1 MRFLYLG
8 WMGWMGVV
16 NGLVLIENTP
26 IIQSV
31 PANSSLTLEV
41 NATGTGHAFWVFEA
55 HTQYYNLSLN
65 QVPILSNISDDS
77 QLNHVGLIV
86 PTMNQING
94 TSVYVH
100 NHNQF
105 DVSAVFQVQGY
116 IANAP
121 VPGACNGTW
130 GSQLTYKP
138 ALRVVYNQAMVEV
151 TLSTAGIMNTT
162 AWSCNTTLQDRDFV
176 YAVYQRYL
184 DERNFDED
192 YFLAELAETMIRPT
206 DIKEYG
212 TLIQP
217 IFVSYPDGEGLVKVR
232 FAAYPGTP
240 AIYAA
245 VVQHQGN
252 QSSVYVSSATY
263 GCNLDVNLPHN
274 CRVMSMW
281 ATELLCA
288 IVFFVGVFMAFCG
301 HRFFALSQFLFGFF
315 LGGFVGYMVVQNSL
329 TVGYWGLF
337 GYCGLFATVC
347 GVFSLMTWVLIGI
360 PVLAVIVPILT
371 FGSIVACIIF
381 FFPAL
386 NVQLLMNDQ
395 NYWLIFCGIALLPAI
410 PLIPG
415 AKFASLLTS
424 AMLGS
429 TLVMLPIEHYSGSNL
444 KYIFFNVL
452 RRSSVDEF
460 ALAFLNPPYQTTDIA
475 LTVSWIALLVV
486 AILFQFIRERDRFPF
501 PPSSHQLWRWS
512 EERDEER
519 QRYYLQ
525 NARNTNSER
534 TPLINGDEE
543 FQQNMRNNIR
553 QVQAQVAAAL
563 AEIMRRRE
571 AEASGEDAES
581 VHLLHSTAPPAP
593 LLTYLESQTA
603 TPNPERADLPDA
615 RGGASTPRA
624 LRLPGTNSVSGS
636 SRSRGPL
643 SAGPA
648 SMSSRSGTR
657 VDIESVQ
664 DTRDPFQPSTPEGY
678 PA

>member
-1 MRFLYLG
+1 MSVRGLG
-8 WMGWMGVV
+8 MVWTWMGMLSTVG
-16 NGLVLIENTP
+16 GLTLIENTP
-26 IIQSV
+26 VIQRV
-31 PANSSLTLEV
+31 PANASLALSV
-41 NATGTGHAFWVFEA
+41 NATGTGQAFWVFEA

-65 QVPILSNISDDS
+65 SGPILSNISQGGS
-77 QLNHVGLIV
+77 PLNHVGLIV
-86 PTMNQING
+86 PTLNDDGRN
-94 TSVYVH
+94 TRVYVH

-105 DVSAVFQVQGY
+105 DVSAVLQVQGY
-116 IANAP
+116 IAHAP
-121 VPGACNGTW
+121 VPGVCNGTQ
-130 GSQLTYKP
+130 GANLTYQP
-138 ALRVVYNQAMVEV
+138 ALQVVYNQAMVEV
-151 TLSTAGIMNTT
+151 TLSTAGIMNTS

-176 YAVYQRYL
+176 YSVYQRYL
-184 DERNFDED
+184 NERNFDED

-212 TLIQP
+212 TPIQP
-217 IFVSYPDGEGLVKVR
+217 VFVSYPDGEGLVKVR

-274 CRVMSMW
+274 W
-281 ATELLCA
+281 F
-288 IVFFVGVFMAFCG
+288 I
-301 HRFFALSQFLFGFF
+301 
-315 LGGFVGYMVVQNSL
+315 GYMVVQNSL
-329 TVGYWGLF
+329 SVEYWGLF

-347 GVFSLMTWVLIGI
+347 GVFSLMMWVLIGI

-371 FGSIVACIIF
+371 FGAIVACIIF

-386 NVQLLMNDQ
+386 NVQLLMNDK

-460 ALAFLNPPYQTTDIA
+460 GLAYLNPPYQTTDIA

-486 AILFQFIRERDRFPF
+486 AILFQFLRERDRFPF
-501 PPSSHQLWRWS
+501 PPSSYQLWRWS
-512 EERDEER
+512 QERDEER

-525 NARNTNSER
+525 NARTSSSER

-571 AEASGEDAES
+571 AEASGEEES
-581 VHLLHSTAPPAP
+581 LHLLHSTAPPAP
-593 LLTYLESQTA
+593 LLSYLESQTA
-603 TPNPERADLPDA
+603 TPAEKDDQPDTQ
-615 RGGASTPRA
+615 GGASAPRA
-624 LRLPGTNSVSGS
+624 LRPSGTHSASGS
-636 SRSRGPL
+636 SRSRGHL

-648 SMSSRSGTR
+648 SMSSRSGAR
-657 VDIESVQ
+657 IDIESMQ
-664 DTRDPFQPSTPEGY
+664 DTRDPFQPSTPEGH

>member
-1 MRFLYLG
+1 MSVRGLG
-8 WMGWMGVV
+8 MVWTWMGMLSTVG
-16 NGLVLIENTP
+16 GLTLIENTP
-26 IIQSV
+26 VIQRV
-31 PANSSLTLEV
+31 PANASLALSV
-41 NATGTGHAFWVFEA
+41 NATGTGQAFWVFEA

-65 QVPILSNISDDS
+65 SGPILSNISQGGS
-77 QLNHVGLIV
+77 PLNHVGLIV
-86 PTMNQING
+86 PTLNDDGRN
-94 TSVYVH
+94 TRVYVH

-105 DVSAVFQVQGY
+105 DVSAVLQVQGY
-116 IANAP
+116 IAHAP
-121 VPGACNGTW
+121 VPGVCNGTQ
-130 GSQLTYKP
+130 GANLTYQP
-138 ALRVVYNQAMVEV
+138 ALQVVYNQAMVEV
-151 TLSTAGIMNTT
+151 TLSTAGIMNTS

-176 YAVYQRYL
+176 YSVYQRYL
-184 DERNFDED
+184 NERNFDED

-212 TLIQP
+212 TPIQP
-217 IFVSYPDGEGLVKVR
+217 VFVSYPDGEGLVKVR

-252 QSSVYVSSATY
+252 QSSVYVSSAT
-263 GCNLDVNLPHN
+263 
-274 CRVMSMW
+274 
-281 ATELLCA
+281 
-288 IVFFVGVFMAFCG
+288 
-301 HRFFALSQFLFGFF
+301 
-315 LGGFVGYMVVQNSL
+315 
-329 TVGYWGLF
+329 
-337 GYCGLFATVC
+337 
-347 GVFSLMTWVLIGI
+347 LMMWVLIGI

-371 FGSIVACIIF
+371 FGAIVACIIF

-386 NVQLLMNDQ
+386 NVQLLMNDK

-460 ALAFLNPPYQTTDIA
+460 GLAYLNPPYQTTDIA

-486 AILFQFIRERDRFPF
+486 AILFQFLRERDRFPF
-501 PPSSHQLWRWS
+501 PPSSYQLWRWS
-512 EERDEER
+512 QERDEER

-525 NARNTNSER
+525 NARTSSSER

-571 AEASGEDAES
+571 AEASGEEES
-581 VHLLHSTAPPAP
+581 LHLLHSTAPPAP
-593 LLTYLESQTA
+593 LLSYLESQTA
-603 TPNPERADLPDA
+603 TPAEKDDQPDTQ
-615 RGGASTPRA
+615 GGASAPRA
-624 LRLPGTNSVSGS
+624 LRPSGTHSASGS
-636 SRSRGPL
+636 SRSRGHL

-648 SMSSRSGTR
+648 SMSSRSGAR
-657 VDIESVQ
+657 IDIESMQ
-664 DTRDPFQPSTPEGY
+664 DTRDPFQPSTPEGH